1 MTTTQENPSLMQ
13 GVRRYGAG
21 AGGFFRWWK
30 QALLSW
36 LPLRWRVLF
45 GLASNRLLFSQVG
58 EQLRLQMQDAEGLHE
73 IAWLP
78 LPLEAAQLDAV
89 LANRT
94 DKLPRWLL
102 LPAATALQRGRSL
115 PAAAAVRLRDVV
127 GFEVDRQTPF
137 TSDSVRFDA
146 RVLGR
151 RADGQLDTELIAVP
165 RARFDAALAGLG
177 GLAESL
183 AGVDVSDAG
192 GQPLGVNLLPAEIRR
207 NRRDAMRAWNWV
219 LGAVALLGMAVAFWQ
234 VLDNRREAA
243 DAFTRQVEARALQA
257 RSVAAQRQQLADIVE
272 GAAFLDR
279 ARSAR
284 PTTIEILDELS
295 RRLPDST
302 YLEKVGIEG
311 DRLLLIGLSPE
322 ASALVGRMEGSKL
335 WRAPALSGALQPDP
349 RTRLDRFSMTAELAT
364 APAAAT
370 STGAANGARQP

>member
-58 EQLRLQMQDAEGLHE
+58 EQLRLQVQDAEGLHE
-73 IAWLP
+73 VAWLP
-78 LPLEAAQLDAV
+78 LPLTTTELDAV
-89 LANRT
+89 LGNRT
-94 DKLPRWLL
+94 GKLPRWLL
-102 LPAATALQRGRSL
+102 LPAASALQRRLLL
-115 PAAAAVRLRDVV
+115 PAAAAERLRDVV
-127 GFEVDRQTPF
+127 RFEVDRQTPF
-137 TSDSVRFDA
+137 TADSVRFDA
-146 RVLGR
+146 RVLER

-165 RARFDAALAGLG
+165 RARFDAALAELG

-183 AGVDVSDAG
+183 AGVDASDASG
-192 GQPLGVNLLPAEIRR
+192 RPLGVNLLPTEIRR
-207 NRRDAMRAWNWV
+207 GSRDAMRAWNWA
-219 LGAVALLGMAVAFWQ
+219 LAAVALLGIATAFWQ
-234 VLDNRREAA
+234 VLDNRRDAA
-243 DAFTRQVEARALQA
+243 EAFTRQVEARATQA
-257 RSVAAQRQQLADIVE
+257 RAVAAQRQQLVDIVE

-279 ARSAR
+279 ARASR
-284 PTTIEILDELS
+284 PTTVEILDELS
-295 RRLPDST
+295 RRLPDNT

-322 ASALVGRMEGSKL
+322 ASALVGRMEGSRL

-349 RTRLDRFSMTAELAT
+349 RTRLDRFSLTADLAT
-364 APAAAT
+364 APTPAA

>member
-1 MTTTQENPSLMQ
+1 MTTTQVNPSLMQ

-58 EQLRLQMQDAEGLHE
+58 DQLRLQMQDAEGLHE

-78 LPLEAAQLDAV
+78 LPLEAAQLDAA

-94 DKLPRWLL
+94 GKLPRWLL
-102 LPAATALQRGRSL
+102 LPAATALQRRLLL
-115 PAAAAVRLRDVV
+115 PAAAAERLRDVV

-137 TSDSVRFDA
+137 TVDSVRFDA

-151 RADGQLDTELIAVP
+151 RADGQLDVELVAVP

-177 GLAESL
+177 GLAASL
-183 AGVDVSDAG
+183 AGVDAGDAG
-192 GQPLGVNLLPAEIRR
+192 GLPLGVNLLPAELRR
-207 NRRDAMRAWNWV
+207 NRRDAMRSWNWL
-219 LGAVALLGMAVAFWQ
+219 LGAVALLGLAAAFWQ
-234 VLDNRREAA
+234 VLDNRRQSA
-243 DAFTRQVEARALQA
+243 DAFSRQLEARALQA
-257 RSVAAQRQQLADIVE
+257 RSVAVQRQQLADIVE

-284 PTTIEILDELS
+284 PTTIEILNELS
-295 RRLPDST
+295 RRLPDNT
-302 YLEKVGIEG
+302 YLEKVEIEG
-311 DRLLLIGLSPE
+311 DRLLVIGLSPE
-322 ASALVGRMEGSKL
+322 ASALVGRMQGSPL

-349 RTRLDRFSMTAELAT
+349 RTRFDRFSMTAELAT
-364 APAAAT
+364 APAPAT
-370 STGAANGARQP
+370 STGAADGARRP